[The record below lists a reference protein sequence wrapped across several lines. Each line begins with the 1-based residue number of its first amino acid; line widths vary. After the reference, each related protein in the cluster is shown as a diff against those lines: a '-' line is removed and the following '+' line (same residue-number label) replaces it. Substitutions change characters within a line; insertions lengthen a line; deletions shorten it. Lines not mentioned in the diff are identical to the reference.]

1 MQEKRQT
8 ETISTSHDP
17 PITYNMNSST
27 EASLEELPPSSK
39 LVYKTLEYEYERTQ
53 KKLIEETKLV
63 ARTVRYALNR
73 LEEEGL
79 IEKQVSFQDARQQLY
94 MVSE

>member
-1 MQEKRQT
+1 
-8 ETISTSHDP
+8 
-17 PITYNMNSST
+17 MNSST

-39 LVYKTLEYEYERTQ
+39 LVYKTLEHEGKCTQ
-53 KKLIEETKLV
+53 KELIEKTKLV

-73 LEEEGL
+73 LEEEEL

-94 MVSE
+94 MISK